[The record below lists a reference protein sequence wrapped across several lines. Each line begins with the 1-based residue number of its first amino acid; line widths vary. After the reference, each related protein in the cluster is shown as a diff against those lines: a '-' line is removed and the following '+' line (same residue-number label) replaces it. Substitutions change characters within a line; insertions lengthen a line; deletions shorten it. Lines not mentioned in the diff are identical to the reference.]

1 MGRSGRKSA
10 GLGRGAGCNP
20 GHPAV
25 AGLPRPGARGLRAAA
40 RGRGE
45 SQDGALCRVGGAARD
60 VYPGEFLSF
69 SFHSASFS
77 PKASSKNA
85 RTRDLHP
92 QTSTKKKW
100 DAVALALVGGDYN
113 SGGGSLVG
121 EALSSSSTSTT
132 LVDPLAM
139 LISSGGG
146 AVGAAVG
153 AFSLLAIVT
162 SCLGTALGLSST
174 LTAEIKGLVAAASV
188 RGEKVKEAA
197 AAAKAAAA
205 KSSSSLASNPL
216 LRALSTTLASFS
228 EDDDSSSE
236 EDEEEEGELALLSTA
251 ATTTAIRVAAF
262 ALVLG
267 PPLAASLA
275 NPGSFFGVLN
285 AVGGYGMTALYGV
298 LPPLMAWKLRER
310 QDKEREGEEKEG
322 SVETMTK
329 ALKQQKQKVA
339 PVLTSSFSPPLL
351 PGGRAALTALT
362 TASVAVEVGRLAD
375 DLEGWRRAASEG
387 ASAAAGAGA
396 AAASSSSS
404 ISFAASSA
412 ISTAFEG
419 FLAGSDAGEKL
430 SSSVVAHV
438 SELLATIL
446 P

>member
-1 MGRSGRKSA
+1 M
-10 GLGRGAGCNP
+10 
-20 GHPAV
+20 
-25 AGLPRPGARGLRAAA
+25 
-40 RGRGE
+40 
-45 SQDGALCRVGGAARD
+45 
-60 VYPGEFLSF
+60 
-69 SFHSASFS
+69 
-77 PKASSKNA
+77 
-85 RTRDLHP
+85 
-92 QTSTKKKW
+92 
-100 DAVALALVGGDYN
+100 
-113 SGGGSLVG
+113 
-121 EALSSSSTSTT
+121 
-132 LVDPLAM
+132 
-139 LISSGGG
+139 
-146 AVGAAVG
+146 
-153 AFSLLAIVT
+153 
-162 SCLGTALGLSST
+162 
-174 LTAEIKGLVAAASV
+174 

-329 ALKQQKQKVA
+329 ALEQQKQKVA

>member
-1 MGRSGRKSA
+1 MHENRK
-10 GLGRGAGCNP
+10 
-20 GHPAV
+20 
-25 AGLPRPGARGLRAAA
+25 
-40 RGRGE
+40 
-45 SQDGALCRVGGAARD
+45 Q
-60 VYPGEFLSF
+60 
-69 SFHSASFS
+69 
-77 PKASSKNA
+77 KQK
-85 RTRDLHP
+85 T
-92 QTSTKKKW
+92 QW
-100 DAVALALVGGDYN
+100 DAVALALVGG
-113 SGGGSLVG
+113 GSPNNNLG
-121 EALSSSSTSTT
+121 EALSSSSSTF
-132 LVDPLAM
+132 VDPLET

-146 AVGAAVG
+146 AVGAAIG
-153 AFSLLAIVT
+153 AFALLAIVT

-174 LTAEIKGLVAAASV
+174 LTAEIKGLVAAAGA
-188 RGEKVKEAA
+188 RGEEEKVKEAAAAAA

-205 KSSSSLASNPL
+205 KSSTNPL

-228 EDDDSSSE
+228 EDDSSSE
-236 EDEEEEGELALLSTA
+236 EDEEEVEGELASMLSTA

-298 LPPLMAWKLRER
+298 LPPLMAWKLRE
-310 QDKEREGEEKEG
+310 QQEKEREEKEKEEG
-322 SVETMTK
+322 GGVEMLAAATTK
-329 ALKQQKQKVA
+329 VPKQQRQQQELA
-339 PVLTSSFSPPLL
+339 PTPSSFSPPLL

-375 DLEGWRRAASEG
+375 DLEGWRRAASE
-387 ASAAAGAGA
+387 AVAGAGGADAA

-404 ISFAASSA
+404 SSFAAASA

-438 SELLATIL
+438 SELLAAIL

>member
-1 MGRSGRKSA
+1 MSDK
-10 GLGRGAGCNP
+10 
-20 GHPAV
+20 
-25 AGLPRPGARGLRAAA
+25 
-40 RGRGE
+40 E
-45 SQDGALCRVGGAARD
+45 ALFFLLFRF
-60 VYPGEFLSF
+60 FLS
-69 SFHSASFS
+69 SFLPSLIRPLSHRSVLLLL
-77 PKASSKNA
+77 NA
-85 RTRDLHP
+85 
-92 QTSTKKKW
+92 QKIAKQKKQW
-100 DAVALALVGGDYN
+100 DAVALALVGGGTN
-113 SGGGSLVG
+113 GGGGGGGESLG
-121 EALSSSSTSTT
+121 EALSSSTF
-132 LVDPLAM
+132 VDPLET

-146 AVGAAVG
+146 AVGAAIG

-174 LTAEIKGLVAAASV
+174 LTAEIKGLVAAA
-188 RGEKVKEAA
+188 GERREGEVVKVKEAA
-197 AAAKAAAA
+197 AAAAAAKAAA
-205 KSSSSLASNPL
+205 KSSSSSSNPI

-228 EDDDSSSE
+228 EDDSSSE
-236 EDEEEEGELALLSTA
+236 EEEEEEKEGELASLSTA
-251 ATTTAIRVAAF
+251 ATTTAVRVAAF

-298 LPPLMAWKLRER
+298 LPPLMAWKLRE
-310 QDKEREGEEKEG
+310 QQEKEGEREGG
-322 SVETMTK
+322 VETAAATAK
-329 ALKQQKQKVA
+329 APKQQQQELVPA
-339 PVLTSSFSPPLL
+339 PSFSPPLL

-387 ASAAAGAGA
+387 AAAGAGA
-396 AAASSSSS
+396 EAAASSSSS
-404 ISFAASSA
+404 SFAAASA

-438 SELLATIL
+438 SELLAAIL